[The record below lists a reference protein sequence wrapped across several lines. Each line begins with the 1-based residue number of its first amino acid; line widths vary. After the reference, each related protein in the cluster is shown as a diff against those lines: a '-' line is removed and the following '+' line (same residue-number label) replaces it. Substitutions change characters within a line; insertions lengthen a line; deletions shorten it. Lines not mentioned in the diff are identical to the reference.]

1 MKRKPTT
8 VFSEWAATGRDEP
21 MAKGHE
27 VAVNNMLEYALKNKK
42 NFSFI
47 DAGCGNGWVVRLVK
61 AHNDCAAATGVD
73 GAQKMI
79 GKSAVY

>member
-8 VFSEWAATGRDEP
+8 VFSEWAAIGRDEP

-47 DAGCGNGWVVRLVK
+47 DAGCGNGWVVRLV
-61 AHNDCAAATGVD
+61 
-73 GAQKMI
+73 
-79 GKSAVY
+79 